1 MPSTKA
7 KGLPGNRVDA
17 KRAGMTINVFIY
29 YEFIISKLSIMP
41 LQLIRDLSFDLKIFK
56 VLPDPFSG
64 GWCIELR
71 NPKRRSGEWV
81 IIPEDPE
88 LPSRTLFVTDSHT
101 QALAAFAAD
110 EIILGTMAEQGM
122 PWFQALTAYHN
133 LNKIWYYPDADTL
146 IMQNNGWSFQHAGK
160 LVTEPFR
167 QTMPQKSIP
176 WLSPSILPVQQIP
189 DVLLPLLPGI
199 PLKQVEYIFYER
211 MHYLSIHI
219 AADTT
224 GMDQYMIVASDTATE
239 LCEKIESCVT
249 GFSLDT
255 WCIRNG
261 ILCIMRNSNR
271 WQMLQSVPY
280 SAI

>member
-1 MPSTKA
+1 MPSIIA
-7 KGLPGNRVDA
+7 NGLPGNRVDA
-17 KRAGMTINVFIY
+17 KRAGITINVFIY

-64 GWCIELR
+64 SWCLELR
-71 NPKRRSGEWV
+71 NPNSRSGEWV
-81 IIPEDPE
+81 IIPEAPE
-88 LPSRTLFVTDSHT
+88 LPARTLFVTDSHT

-110 EIILGTMAEQGM
+110 EIILGTMAAQGM

-133 LNKIWYYPDADTL
+133 LNKIWHYPDADAL
-146 IMQNNGWSFQHAGK
+146 IMQNNGWSLQYAGK
-160 LVTEPFR
+160 PVIEPFR
-167 QTMPQKSIP
+167 QPIPPKSIP
-176 WLSPSILPVQQIP
+176 WLSPSVLQVQHIP
-189 DVLLPLLPGI
+189 EVLMPLLPGI
-199 PLKQVEYIFYER
+199 PLKQVEYILHEG

-224 GMDQYMIVASDTATE
+224 GMDQYMIVASDTAIE
-239 LCEKIESCVT
+239 WCEKIESCVT

-271 WQMLQSVPY
+271 WQMLQSVSY